1 MSNQMTIQ
9 AILGR
14 KIGTTEMVR
23 QTGDIDCV
31 TAIAAGP
38 CTITQIKTKDINGYS
53 AVQIGFEATNNLNKP
68 LSGHLSAS
76 GGKFKHLAEVRILGS
91 SIFESGNDIELT
103 VGQIIDVNSF
113 NVGDHIDA
121 TGYSKG
127 RGFAGGIK
135 RHGFHGG
142 PKTHGQSDRH
152 RAPGSIGAGSTPGK
166 VIKGMKMAGH
176 YGNEKITAQ
185 NLEVVRT
192 DSERNLIFVKGS
204 IPGAR
209 NSIVYLRRSI
219 KDHNGQGLIIEVTEP
234 EIDEP
239 EVQDEVVEQN
249 IEKPKAEAKKPKAEG
264 KEKNKK

>member
-1 MSNQMTIQ
+1 
-9 AILGR
+9 
-14 KIGTTEMVR
+14 
-23 QTGDIDCV
+23 
-31 TAIAAGP
+31 
-38 CTITQIKTKDINGYS
+38 
-53 AVQIGFEATNNLNKP
+53 
-68 LSGHLSAS
+68 
-76 GGKFKHLAEVRILGS
+76 
-91 SIFESGNDIELT
+91 
-103 VGQIIDVNSF
+103 
-113 NVGDHIDA
+113 
-121 TGYSKG
+121 
-127 RGFAGGIK
+127 
-135 RHGFHGG
+135 
-142 PKTHGQSDRH
+142 
-152 RAPGSIGAGSTPGK
+152 
-166 VIKGMKMAGH
+166 MAGH

>member
-23 QTGDIDCV
+23 QSGDIDCV

-38 CTITQIKTKDINGYS
+38 CTITQLKTKDNDGYS
-53 AVQIGFEATNNLNKP
+53 AVQIGFEETKTVNKP
-68 LSGHLSAS
+68 MSGHLSAT
-76 GGKFKHLAEVRILGS
+76 GNNFKHLAEVRLPNPEPI
-91 SIFESGNDIELT
+91 ESEAESPLN
-103 VGQIIDVNSF
+103 VGQVIDVSSF
-113 NVGDHIDA
+113 TAGDRIDA

-127 RGFAGGIK
+127 RGFAGTIK

-166 VIKGMKMAGH
+166 VIKGMKMSGH
-176 YGNEKITAQ
+176 YGDEKVTVQ

-192 DSERNLIFVKGS
+192 DSARNLIFVKGAV
-204 IPGAR
+204 PGAR
-209 NSIVYLRRSI
+209 NSIIYLRRSI
-219 KDHNGQGLIIEVTEP
+219 KDPNNQGLIIELQEP
-234 EIDEP
+234 EIEDPIVEEAP
-239 EVQDEVVEQN
+239 AAEVVE
-249 IEKPKAEAKKPKAEG
+249 EAPAAEVVEEEPKE
-264 KEKNKK
+264 